1 MNSNQIAWPVS
12 ELILN
17 LKRKDVLKKSV
28 SNKRHV
34 SCIRDQRVVYKTL
47 LCNLVD
53 PCNLVT
59 MLLNIP
65 SGDGQ
70 LDTIFLLKRG
80 ARDLKKQNMQ
90 WCS

>member
-34 SCIRDQRVVYKTL
+34 SCIRDQRVDTL
-47 LCNLVD
+47 EQK
-53 PCNLVT
+53 
-59 MLLNIP
+59 IKA
-65 SGDGQ
+65 
-70 LDTIFLLKRG
+70 F
-80 ARDLKKQNMQ
+80 
-90 WCS
+90 